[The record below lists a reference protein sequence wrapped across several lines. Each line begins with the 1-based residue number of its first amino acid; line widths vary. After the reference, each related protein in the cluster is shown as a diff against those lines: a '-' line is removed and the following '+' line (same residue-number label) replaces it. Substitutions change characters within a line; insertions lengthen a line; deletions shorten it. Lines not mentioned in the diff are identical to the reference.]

1 MANHVGSPVLGYTHG
16 NETVQCHGSRHHEF
30 AHQVIILFVLFDE
43 RGYLHE
49 GSQNTFAPAIHQVWF
64 IAFRHI
70 LFHDMNKSVCQ
81 STGNLEIGKRESDG
95 RVENGKDGIVGIKR
109 ILLMSFP
116 AWNHGSVVHFGTGGR
131 DSQHC
136 SQWNSHL
143 WASFFHQFPGVS
155 LVWDTCGNQFGAIN
169 DRTTAYGKQE
179 IYILFLAYGNC
190 LFQCVYIGIGL
201 NSPKLGIITSF
212 ECLGYLFVN
221 SVCFDTS
228 SSKGNHDTLVG
239 RNLLSQLV
247 YHSFTEKE
255 SGRVVKNEI
264 IHNLYWVFYCLERKD
279 RVFSLSLIKI
289 LANERKTRKIQS
301 IKGCERS
308 RLWSLSGWRRWWWN
322 TVAGP
327 LRARWL
333 QTGWRAQ
340 CVYLFG

>member
-1 MANHVGSPVLGYTHG
+1 MIHCFSSYIVPWHEQKCQPVHRQSG
-16 NETVQCHGSRHHEF
+16 NRE
-30 AHQVIILFVLFDE
+30 E
-43 RGYLHE
+43 RKWRSG
-49 GSQNTFAPAIHQVWF
+49 
-64 IAFRHI
+64 
-70 LFHDMNKSVCQ
+70 
-81 STGNLEIGKRESDG
+81 REW
-95 RVENGKDGIVGIKR
+95 KDGIVGIKR

-143 WASFFHQFPGVS
+143 WASFFYQFPGVS

-228 SSKGNHDTLVG
+228 SSK
-239 RNLLSQLV
+239 R
-247 YHSFTEKE
+247 
-255 SGRVVKNEI
+255 
-264 IHNLYWVFYCLERKD
+264 
-279 RVFSLSLIKI
+279 
-289 LANERKTRKIQS
+289 
-301 IKGCERS
+301 
-308 RLWSLSGWRRWWWN
+308 
-322 TVAGP
+322 
-327 LRARWL
+327 
-333 QTGWRAQ
+333 
-340 CVYLFG
+340 